1 MRVPYGDW
9 QFWAVSGAAAV
20 ALGWLLRGVLP
31 VPYFSSRA
39 RRRRKERRVTL
50 TIRGRSVR

>member
-1 MRVPYGDW
+1 MPVGDW
-9 QFWAVSGAAAV
+9 QFWVVTAAFLV
-20 ALGWLLRGVLP
+20 ALGFILRAVAP
-31 VPYFSSRA
+31 VPYFSARA